1 MGPLGSAPPG
11 PISAWGKYTAANVS
25 QLRHKGRSK
34 LQNLMRPTNARKLQI
49 SRVIKVFLRGAEGD
63 EFRALCSH

>member
-1 MGPLGSAPPG
+1 MGPLGSASPG

-34 LQNLMRPTNARKLQI
+34 LQNLMGPTNARMLQ
-49 SRVIKVFLRGAEGD
+49 SAEKIKSFFEEPKATSL
-63 EFRALCSH
+63 RALR